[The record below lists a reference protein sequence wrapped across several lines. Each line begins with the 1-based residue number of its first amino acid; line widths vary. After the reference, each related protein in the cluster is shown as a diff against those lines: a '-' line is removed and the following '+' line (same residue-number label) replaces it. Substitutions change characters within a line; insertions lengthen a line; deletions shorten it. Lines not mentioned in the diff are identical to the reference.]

1 MKRILPLL
9 LTLVMAQP
17 LGAHPH
23 VFIDTGLTLA
33 FGPEGRLQR
42 VKVIWIYD
50 AFYSLLITQDMDLDQ
65 DGDGLLNP
73 DEKAQL
79 TGFDMQWVEGFN
91 GDLVITQ
98 EGQEL
103 ALSGPQD
110 VTATFVEG
118 QIVTTHWRDVTQDTA
133 GSGTYEVT
141 PYDAS
146 YYTAYEVTLPVEIL
160 GADQCRSRIAMP
172 DITAD
177 LDALRQELF
186 ALDRQA
192 QPEDAGLPDI
202 GAKFANKVVVTCA
215 SS

>member
-1 MKRILPLL
+1 MKRIFPLL
-9 LTLVMAQP
+9 MALVIAQP

-23 VFIDTGLTLA
+23 VFIDTGLALD

-42 VKVIWIYD
+42 VKVTWIYD
-50 AFYSLLITQDMDLDQ
+50 AFYSLLITQDMELDP
-65 DGDGLLNP
+65 DGDGILSPAEQSELI
-73 DEKAQL
+73 
-79 TGFDMQWVEGFN
+79 GFDMQWVEGFN

-98 EGQEL
+98 AGQEL

-110 VTATFVEG
+110 VGATFENG
-118 QIVTTHWRDVTQDTA
+118 QIITTHWRDVTQDQP
-133 GSGTYEVT
+133 GSGNYEIT

-146 YYTAYEVTLPVEIL
+146 YYTAYEVTQPVQL
-160 GADQCRSRIAMP
+160 SGADQCRSRIAMP

-186 ALDRQA
+186 ALDRQT

-202 GAKFANKVVVTCA
+202 GAKFATKVIVTCA